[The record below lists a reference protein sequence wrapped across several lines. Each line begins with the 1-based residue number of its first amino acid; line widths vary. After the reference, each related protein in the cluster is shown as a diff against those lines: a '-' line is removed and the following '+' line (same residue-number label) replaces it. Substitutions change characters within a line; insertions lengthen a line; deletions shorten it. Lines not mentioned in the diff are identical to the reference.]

1 MDPLSYMNHLDPLQL
16 QAAEA
21 PAGKLLVLGGPGA
34 GKTEVLLARL
44 MRSLLRHPRRG
55 RVRFVAVGGVGAHDV
70 MARLRGLPSSMED
83 LAAQCIVTPPL
94 LANLVLRLG
103 GAGVVGREP
112 SYTIWSRS
120 QARQMFTEVV
130 RSAGSERTL
139 APAEID
145 SIHQWHS
152 LLSHGDDGTG
162 RHV

>member
-1 MDPLSYMNHLDPLQL
+1 MDPLSYMDHLDPLQL

-94 LANLVLRLG
+94 LA
-103 GAGVVGREP
+103 
-112 SYTIWSRS
+112 TWS
-120 QARQMFTEVV
+120 
-130 RSAGSERTL
+130 
-139 APAEID
+139 
-145 SIHQWHS
+145 
-152 LLSHGDDGTG
+152 
-162 RHV
+162 